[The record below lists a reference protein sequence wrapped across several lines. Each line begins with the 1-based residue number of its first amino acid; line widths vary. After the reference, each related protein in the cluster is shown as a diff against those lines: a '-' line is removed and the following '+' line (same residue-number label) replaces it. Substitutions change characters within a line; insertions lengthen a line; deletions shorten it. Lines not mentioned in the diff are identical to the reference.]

1 MPQFFPHSV
10 RVAQLTFWPFSIE
23 AIDNL
28 GHQQHAPN
36 EKTTMSRHGLFEHRY
51 SSSHRLSGDWLVQ
64 KDDTD
69 SEVEDITFHLPS
81 QPATCTRHTQA
92 TQTESSSES
101 RPTKR
106 PRISFYDFAAQARL
120 QEHHRHRERCL
131 KERRRALQKSLSLS
145 ARLRRTSSWIQDGL
159 VEISRHQDSA
169 GFARVFSHAQDLVD
183 ICYSHWNND
192 LQALDV
198 VQSSDTTI
206 PQRPGPP
213 PFFDQLARPAQ
224 DDLLDLLSNLRS
236 NPKFLID
243 RFRNLPRS
251 QVATLASKPRWEA
264 HESFLASFSQD
275 SGRSN
280 QRQKRIQAYS
290 RNLEDYAS
298 SFERSNPLSF
308 LLHNLYSHGITPD
321 SSECQLRLFTW
332 SSVCAKLLEIGADS
346 YNVLYW
352 QVLEAF
358 SVMQE
363 WPAKTRLELFL
374 TDLLQRGAALLDV
387 ESASRSRVDQLN
399 TEQAHE
405 FFEHAVLD
413 LYWLLIECQTGLYP
427 TGALDLAQAILGKL
441 THPQAQSDF
450 RSHFF
455 HQWYINHFLKAAIM
469 FPEVRFDP
477 STMGPPTNESRT
489 KTCSSRYMSVNR
501 LVSTSW
507 HRFSTNF
514 SKSSRILMS

>member
-1 MPQFFPHSV
+1 MQDESYDKP
-10 RVAQLTFWPFSIE
+10 R
-23 AIDNL
+23 
-28 GHQQHAPN
+28 
-36 EKTTMSRHGLFEHRY
+36 
-51 SSSHRLSGDWLVQ
+51 
-64 KDDTD
+64 
-69 SEVEDITFHLPS
+69 
-81 QPATCTRHTQA
+81 PA
-92 TQTESSSES
+92 
-101 RPTKR
+101 KR

-120 QEHHRHRERCL
+120 HEHH
-131 KERRRALQKSLSLS
+131 ERRQRSLNTRRRVLQKSISLS

-183 ICYSHWNND
+183 ICYSHWSND
-192 LQALDV
+192 LQALDI
-198 VQSSDTTI
+198 VQSSDASTLSLSG
-206 PQRPGPP
+206 QS

-224 DDLLDLLSNLRS
+224 DDLLALLSNLRG

-280 QRQKRIQAYS
+280 QKQRRILAYS

-308 LLHNLYSHGITPD
+308 LLHNLYGHGITPD
-321 SSECQLRLFTW
+321 SIESRLRLFTW
-332 SSVCAKLLEIGADS
+332 SSVCARLLEIGADS

-358 SVMQE
+358 SAMQE

-374 TDLLQRGAALLDV
+374 TDLLQRGAALLDA
-387 ESASRSRVDQLN
+387 ETTSGSRRDQLN

-405 FFEHAVLD
+405 FFENAVLD
-413 LYWLLIECQTGLYP
+413 LYWLLIECQNGLYP
-427 TGALDLAQAILGKL
+427 TGALDLARAILGKL
-441 THPQAQSDF
+441 DHPQAQSDF

-469 FPEVRFDP
+469 FPEVCTQ
-477 STMGPPTNESRT
+477 SL
-489 KTCSSRYMSVNR
+489 SSVFILTHPEREHASQDTR
-501 LVSTSW
+501 QQ
-507 HRFSTNF
+507 
-514 SKSSRILMS
+514 KGSRIHLGCSFQQIPAEV